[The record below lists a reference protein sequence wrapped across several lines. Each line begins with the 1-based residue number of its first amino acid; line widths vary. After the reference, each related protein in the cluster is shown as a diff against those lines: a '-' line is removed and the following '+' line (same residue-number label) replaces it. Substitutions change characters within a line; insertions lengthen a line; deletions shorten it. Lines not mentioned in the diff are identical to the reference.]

1 MAITHLTGCVVL
13 EEDEKLYFVAE
24 TKDTLDLA
32 KMRSSKSGKIRL
44 GSNWFAALETGVHY
58 KLTVKVS
65 DLVRDAG

>member
-1 MAITHLTGCVVL
+1 ML

-24 TKDTLDLA
+24 TKGTFDLA
-32 KMRSSKSGKIRL
+32 KMRGSESGKIRL
-44 GSNWFAALETGVHY
+44 GSNWFSALETGVRY